1 MYWFKV
7 LIDINFIYWLKIFK
21 QAQSPDPH
29 HKSMYNLDPAYLG
42 DGDNIM
48 KKDFPKYSP
57 KGFSVVMV
65 KITFPGAKALF
76 TTRN

>member
-1 MYWFKV
+1 
-7 LIDINFIYWLKIFK
+7 
-21 QAQSPDPH
+21 
-29 HKSMYNLDPAYLG
+29 MYNLDPAYLG